1 MFLHVS
7 IFILFID
14 ENVSIVWIQDSLFI
28 HSPADEHLSCFQLR
42 VIINKASMNISVD
55 FFVCM

>member
-14 ENVSIVWIQDSLFI
+14 ENASIVWMQHSLFI
-28 HSPADEHLSCFQLR
+28 HFPADEHLGYFQIG
-42 VIINKASMNISVD
+42 VIMNKASMNIGVD
-55 FFVCM
+55 FFVWM